1 MSDRDS
7 HQTLA
12 VASKNPRN
20 DLAFIDI
27 RLAPSTFSSPAF
39 FQAIHLSTKLLENE
53 NNVSDP

>member
-12 VASKNPRN
+12 VASENARN

-39 FQAIHLSTKLLENE
+39 FQAYPFVH
-53 NNVSDP
+53 